1 MAARHWTCCAWLGLL
16 ALLGC
21 GPAAAPGASG
31 AAPTVARAAAT
42 SQPPAVSGAGAAQP
56 ARGAA
61 EPTLLKVTDLQIT
74 SSAGNYLAT
83 ELGYF
88 AEEGIQLDYVRGNP
102 ADMVPALVSRQV
114 DVGAG
119 GISAGLFNAFARG
132 VPIKVVADHGA
143 NLPNASAGGIALRKD
158 LVESGAYRAPADLRG
173 RVVAVSSV
181 GSTGYISLDRF
192 LQSGSLGIEDVEV
205 ATLPFPDMISAFENK
220 VIDAASYQEPFTTI
234 ALDRGLIV
242 RGPIGFEIIP
252 YQQIG
257 VLLFSERLLDDRPLG
272 LRYMRAYVRGI
283 RAYVKAMQER
293 DPAAFAEVVPIL
305 IKYTTVKDRALF
317 EKAIPSGLT
326 PDAMPNVPSMID
338 QQEWY
343 RQHGYLSQ
351 PVNIPDHVDLSF
363 VEQAVRELGS
373 ARPQS

>member
-1 MAARHWTCCAWLGLL
+1 MAARHWTCCALFGLL
-16 ALLGC
+16 AITAC
-21 GPAAAPGASG
+21 GPS
-31 AAPTVARAAAT
+31 AAPTASGPAPTAARPAAGSA
-42 SQPPAVSGAGAAQP
+42 PPAAPSAAPAQP
-56 ARGAA
+56 APALA
-61 EPTLLKVTDLQIT
+61 EPTVLKVTDLQIT

-102 ADMVPALVSRQV
+102 SDMVPALASRQV

-132 VPIKVVADHGA
+132 VPVKVVADHGA
-143 NLPNASAGGIALRKD
+143 NLPNASAGGITIRKD
-158 LVESGAYRAPADLRG
+158 LVDSGAYRAPADLRG

-192 LQSGSLGIEDVEV
+192 LQSGGLSIEDVEV
-205 ATLPFPDMISAFENK
+205 ATLPFPDIVSAFENK
-220 VIDAASYQEPFTTI
+220 AIDAASFQEPFTTI

-257 VLLFSERLLDDRPLG
+257 VLLFNDRLLDDRALG
-272 LRYMRAYVRGI
+272 LRYLRAYVRGA

-305 IKYTTVKDRALF
+305 IKYTTVKDRTLF
-317 EKAIPSGLT
+317 EKAIPSGLNA
-326 PDAMPNVPSMID
+326 DAMPNVASMVD
-338 QQEWY
+338 QQDWY

-351 PVNIPDHVDLSF
+351 PVNVSDHVDLSF
-363 VEQAVRELGS
+363 VEQAVRELGP
-373 ARPQS
+373 ARPQ